1 METGNQFQNTYC
13 LTELFVENNLKHVF
27 KISMLDEKLEPVA
40 IETRF
45 NVRRKTNS
53 DSKNLCLSLQNTG

>member
-1 METGNQFQNTYC
+1 
-13 LTELFVENNLKHVF
+13 
-27 KISMLDEKLEPVA
+27 MLDEKLEPVA

-53 DSKNLCLSLQNTG
+53 DSKNLCLSLQNTGSTFISNVFVNF